1 MANYTVTASVT
12 DTQTAQYPSY
22 FPSPSFSVT
31 ASNMTGGADATI
43 SGSKGLVYSYLIPIN
58 GGYDPAGNLKT
69 VTDSLTG
76 TWSYNYDN
84 LNRLTSG
91 ASSAGYFSGAQMS
104 WTYDPFGN
112 RLSQSAGGAAQVAMP
127 SPSTASYTAASN
139 QMTAYNGF
147 ALAYDAAGDVTQDA
161 LNSYLYDAE
170 GRICAV
176 KTAGPSYTG
185 YIYDAAG
192 TRVAKGSLTTFSC
205 NFSSSTIAGVPPN
218 GFKAN
223 TSWVLGPGGE
233 QVTEY
238 SVTGAPGSYV
248 STWQHTNA
256 FSGGHI
262 TATYHDSGTY
272 FYLADWLGSKRVELG
287 ANGCATAYAS
297 LPYGDGLTTVA
308 LPGFTACASDATEH
322 HFTGKERDAES
333 GNDYFKARYYSSAM
347 GRFMSPDWSAKYE
360 PIPYAKLDNPQTLNL
375 YAYVG
380 NNPMTRFDLDGHK
393 PLDCSGANAN
403 GVGCQFRAAWNNTHG
418 IIPDGTLK
426 QLDQV
431 AMKAEKTAL
440 GKTRADLKN
449 GLHREWGGLILQNNE
464 TGAFSATSPITSN
477 KEREVNVDKAAVPDG
492 FSVVGDYHTH
502 PHNTLTEGIGPSEG
516 DISHL
521 QGIARQ
527 TGVLRVGY
535 VGETAG
541 GYVSRYTAYEF
552 NDHSSPPYGVV
563 IGVVPPQ

>member
-1 MANYTVTASVT
+1 MNAAF
-12 DTQTAQYPSY
+12 QTALPEHL
-22 FPSPSFSVT
+22 P
-31 ASNMTGGADATI
+31 
-43 SGSKGLVYSYLIPIN
+43 L
-58 GGYDPAGNLKT
+58 
-69 VTDSLTG
+69 
-76 TWSYNYDN
+76 
-84 LNRLTSG
+84 
-91 ASSAGYFSGAQMS
+91 
-104 WTYDPFGN
+104 
-112 RLSQSAGGAAQVAMP
+112 
-127 SPSTASYTAASN
+127 AASPQLAEN
-139 QMTAYNGF
+139 SRLGF
-147 ALAYDAAGDVTQDA
+147 Q
-161 LNSYLYDAE
+161 
-170 GRICAV
+170 
-176 KTAGPSYTG
+176 P
-185 YIYDAAG
+185 
-192 TRVAKGSLTTFSC
+192 VASTSRWG
-205 NFSSSTIAGVPPN
+205 FSSSISSHT
-218 GFKAN
+218 
-223 TSWVLGPGGE
+223 LGL
-233 QVTEY
+233 
-238 SVTGAPGSYV
+238 SGSLYD
-248 STWQHTNA
+248 
-256 FSGGHI
+256 G
-262 TATYHDSGTY
+262 
-272 FYLADWLGSKRVELG
+272 RVR
-287 ANGCATAYAS
+287 S
-297 LPYGDGLTTVA
+297 R
-308 LPGFTACASDATEH
+308 S
-322 HFTGKERDAES
+322 TGKERDAES